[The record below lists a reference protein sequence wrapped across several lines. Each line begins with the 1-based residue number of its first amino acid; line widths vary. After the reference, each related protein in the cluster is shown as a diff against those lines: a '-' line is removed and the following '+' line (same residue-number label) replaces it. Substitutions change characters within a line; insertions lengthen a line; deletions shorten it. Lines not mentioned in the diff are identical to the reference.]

1 MTESVLG
8 AHASLE
14 KESHSGESVQRT
26 WTFFSSEKPRRVV
39 GINCVVG
46 GGEEGTGRVNYEAPA
61 MPVASTFPKDLQ
73 HK

>member
-1 MTESVLG
+1 MTQSVLG
-8 AHASLE
+8 AHGSLE

-26 WTFFSSEKPRRVV
+26 WTCFSSEKPRSG